1 MADNITSVTALSGET
16 SATVIY
22 IQGGGQQVTYAIT
35 GGADRG
41 LFTLGRDSGISPDA
55 TRLSFAHRPDF
66 AHPTDVGSDNLY
78 EVEVTA
84 TYGGI
89 SQATLYKISVV
100 PDDYRGDTTTTA
112 TLLGDGTSVLG
123 RINTSSD
130 RDWFRVVSD
139 GTPHLLAVHGVGG
152 YQIFNSDGSSRES
165 ASASAPWL
173 FQTLNLPA
181 GTYFLSVGGA
191 SYNSIPTGDYTVSLS
206 PSAPGNTFGSDGD
219 DTRTGTA
226 LADFLAGNGG
236 NDVLNG
242 AGGNDILD
250 GGTGDDILNGGDGSD
265 LLFGRSGS
273 NKLDGGSGY
282 DVAIFA
288 GPRSNYVVTA
298 TSLGWEVR
306 GYDSVDTLKNIEA
319 IEFSDKL
326 AAPIVQFIPIPSTLS
341 TQIESILR
349 GSASS
354 DLNATLAATLA
365 GGIAAGGL
373 TANAALQEVLK
384 AAGASTSV
392 ATLSYEFFTGRIPGQ
407 AGIDYLVSPT
417 GPNANNLNSA
427 YYQSFN
433 LENRYIN
440 FAVNLGKAGEGRVQF
455 ETKYGGLSLFDATR
469 EAYKTIF
476 GGTPTDAKVHAL
488 IDSRI
493 DYFASYG
500 GDGVNGIGTKAAMV
514 GWLLAEATKADV
526 GVMAKANDAWLIDL
540 SDGTAPFAIDILDP
554 SKGYYKA
561 DFIFGG

>member
-1 MADNITSVTALSGET
+1 M
-16 SATVIY
+16 
-22 IQGGGQQVTYAIT
+22 
-35 GGADRG
+35 
-41 LFTLGRDSGISPDA
+41 
-55 TRLSFAHRPDF
+55 
-66 AHPTDVGSDNLY
+66 
-78 EVEVTA
+78 
-84 TYGGI
+84 
-89 SQATLYKISVV
+89 
-100 PDDYRGDTTTTA
+100 
-112 TLLGDGTSVLG
+112 
-123 RINTSSD
+123 
-130 RDWFRVVSD
+130 
-139 GTPHLLAVHGVGG
+139 
-152 YQIFNSDGSSRES
+152 
-165 ASASAPWL
+165 
-173 FQTLNLPA
+173 
-181 GTYFLSVGGA
+181 
-191 SYNSIPTGDYTVSLS
+191 
-206 PSAPGNTFGSDGD
+206 
-219 DTRTGTA
+219 
-226 LADFLAGNGG
+226 
-236 NDVLNG
+236 LNG